1 MNHPA
6 ELKYARTHE
15 WVRIEG
21 DLVVTGITDHAQDE
35 LGDLV
40 YVETPAVGSH
50 VTATE
55 QAGIVESVKTASD
68 IHAPVSGT
76 VVEVNSDLEDDPDF
90 VNDEPYGKGWI
101 YKIKPDN
108 IADVE
113 NCFQIVN
120 TSQVYNRI
128 DLKKKSP
135 ADLTGLFLNEC
146 KWSYLAALILAS
158 KI

>member
-1 MNHPA
+1 MNHPS

-15 WVRIEG
+15 WVKVEG

-40 YVETPAVGSH
+40 YVETPEVGSK
-50 VTATE
+50 VTAGE
-55 QAGIVESVKTASD
+55 QAGVVESVKTASD

-76 VVEVNSDLEDDPDF
+76 VVEVNTDLEDDPDF
-90 VNDEPYGKGWI
+90 VNEDPYGKGWI

-113 NCFQIVN
+113 K
-120 TSQVYNRI
+120 
-128 DLKKKSP
+128 L
-135 ADLTGLFLNEC
+135 LTNAEYEAGL
-146 KWSYLAALILAS
+146 
-158 KI
+158 

>member
-1 MNHPA
+1 MNHPVD
-6 ELKYARTHE
+6 LKYARTHE

-40 YVETPAVGSH
+40 YVETPELDSQ

-76 VVEVNSDLEDDPDF
+76 VVEVNTDLEDDPDF
-90 VNDEPYGKGWI
+90 VNEDPYGKGWI

-108 IADVE
+108 MTDVE
-113 NCFQIVN
+113 KLL
-120 TSQVYNRI
+120 SSEEYE
-128 DLKKKSP
+128 S
-135 ADLTGLFLNEC
+135 GL
-146 KWSYLAALILAS
+146 
-158 KI
+158 

>member
-1 MNHPA
+1 MNHPS

-21 DLVVTGITDHAQDE
+21 DLVVTGISDHAQDA

-40 YVETPAVGSH
+40 YVEAPEVGQQ
-50 VTATE
+50 VTAGE
-55 QAGIVESVKTASD
+55 QAGVVESVKTASD

-76 VVEVNSDLEDDPDF
+76 VVEINPALEDDLDF

-108 IADVE
+108 LADVE
-113 NCFQIVN
+113 KLL
-120 TSQVYNRI
+120 SSSEYE
-128 DLKKKSP
+128 
-135 ADLTGLFLNEC
+135 AGL
-146 KWSYLAALILAS
+146 
-158 KI
+158 

>member
-1 MNHPA
+1 MNHPSD
-6 ELKYARTHE
+6 LKYARTHE

-21 DLVVTGITDHAQDE
+21 DLVVTGISDHAQAE

-40 YVETPAVGSH
+40 YVEAPEVGKH

-76 VVEVNSDLEDDPDF
+76 VVEINTDLEDDPDF
-90 VNDEPYGKGWI
+90 VNEEPYGKGWI

-108 IADVE
+108 MADVE
-113 NCFQIVN
+113 QLLSN
-120 TSQVYNRI
+120 
-128 DLKKKSP
+128 
-135 ADLTGLFLNEC
+135 ADYEAGL
-146 KWSYLAALILAS
+146 
-158 KI
+158 